1 LFILCDSPN
10 ARNSAAVL
18 REMELVKSMAREGK
32 VVETIDL
39 GRDLETEIHKV
50 IRLSKRATAFLSY
63 ASADR
68 VNAELQTISL
78 GVDQISERHDF
89 DFLRQRVSFCAG
101 IDDAQFVEFEVG

>member
-1 LFILCDSPN
+1 
-10 ARNSAAVL
+10 
-18 REMELVKSMAREGK
+18 MELVKSMAREGK

-50 IRLSKRATAFLSY
+50 IRLSKRATVFLSY

-68 VNAELQTISL
+68 ATAELRTFSL
-78 GVDQISERHDF
+78 GVHDFRQRHDF

-101 IDDAQFVEFEVG
+101 INDAQFIQFQVG